1 LRKDDRLWIHF
12 LKFWFFEKWVELK
25 NSGCF
30 LGCPFVQ
37 LQGASS
43 YLGAFTANT
52 AGELDIL
59 GHDGNTLGVN
69 RTQVGILK
77 ETNQVSLGGFLEGKD
92 GRSLKT
98 EIGLKVLRNLT
109 HETLKGQ
116 LADEQVRRLL
126 VTTDLTKGNGTGT
139 VTVGLLDTSGS
150 GGGLAGSLGGKLLAR
165 SLSSGGLAS
174 GLFGTGHVDLF
185 ETVISRDDSWLL

>member
-1 LRKDDRLWIHF
+1 MGGIEKFRL
-12 LKFWFFEKWVELK
+12 FFGLSVR
-25 NSGCF
+25 
-30 LGCPFVQ
+30 Q
-37 LQGASS
+37 LQGAS
-43 YLGAFTANT
+43 YLGAFATNT

-59 GHDGNTLGVN
+59 GHDSDTLGVN
-69 RTQVGILK
+69 RAQVGILK

-150 GGGLAGSLGGKLLAR
+150 GGGLAGSLGGKLLAG

-185 ETVISRDDSWLL
+185 ETVIKKKLLCFVSEDDSEQKNSRAAFEAV